1 MKRKIIGFDTDG
13 ENDWRAALECGHFQH
28 VRHKPPLVSRE
39 WVLNEEGRREKL
51 GAPLDCKKCAEDKPK
66 DF

>member
-1 MKRKIIGFDTDG
+1 MKRKITDFDRDG

-39 WVLNEEGRREKL
+39 WVLTDEGRRKKL
-51 GAPLDCKKCAEDKPK
+51 GEQLDCKKCDEDKPK